1 MIAARLYVERIAAAG
16 GWGAYKKA
24 HRATIARIF
33 VPKFPQLAPDV
44 IPTIVAFGFH
54 AGYY

>member
-1 MIAARLYVERIAAAG
+1 MIAERLYVERIAAAG

-54 AGYY
+54 AGSY